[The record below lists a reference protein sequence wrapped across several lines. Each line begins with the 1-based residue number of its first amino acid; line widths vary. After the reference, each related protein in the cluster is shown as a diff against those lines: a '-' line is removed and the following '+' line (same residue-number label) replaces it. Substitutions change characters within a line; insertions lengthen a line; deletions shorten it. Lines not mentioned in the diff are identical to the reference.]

1 MFGLVQRDTGDFRL
15 EICPGNKRDSRTLL
29 ALIEKHVEPGTTIFT
44 DCWRAYNGL
53 TELGFPHYTVNHSKH
68 FVDPDT
74 GTHTQMIESH
84 WRALKRR
91 ITRGGIKKGYLME
104 HFGEHI
110 FMKDHSDDIF
120 GAMVKE
126 IVKQYA

>member
-1 MFGLVQRDTGDFRL
+1 MILVQRDTGDFRL

>member
-1 MFGLVQRDTGDFRL
+1 MGPDFL
-15 EICPGNKRDSRTLL
+15 YKQSFFLFIPYFFYIK
-29 ALIEKHVEPGTTIFT
+29 
-44 DCWRAYNGL
+44 L

>member
-1 MFGLVQRDTGDFRL
+1 MHLV
-15 EICPGNKRDSRTLL
+15 
-29 ALIEKHVEPGTTIFT
+29 
-44 DCWRAYNGL
+44 
-53 TELGFPHYTVNHSKH
+53 
-68 FVDPDT
+68 
-74 GTHTQMIESH
+74 
-84 WRALKRR
+84 
-91 ITRGGIKKGYLME
+91 GGIKKGYLKE

>member
-1 MFGLVQRDTGDFRL
+1 MQRDTGDFRL

>member
-1 MFGLVQRDTGDFRL
+1 MGVRAGAAGHRGFSPGDLSWQQARQQDATCSDREACGAGHHHL
-15 EICPGNKRDSRTLL
+15 HGLL
-29 ALIEKHVEPGTTIFT
+29 AGIQRSDGAGLPALHGEP
-44 DCWRAYNGL
+44 
-53 TELGFPHYTVNHSKH
+53 
-68 FVDPDT
+68 
-74 GTHTQMIESH
+74 
-84 WRALKRR
+84 LKRR

>member
-53 TELGFPHYTVNHSKH
+53 TELGFPHYTVNH
-68 FVDPDT
+68 T
-74 GTHTQMIESH
+74 
-84 WRALKRR
+84 ALCGSRHR
-91 ITRGGIKKGYLME
+91 YA
-104 HFGEHI
+104 
-110 FMKDHSDDIF
+110 HSDDRVTLACIEAASP
-120 GAMVKE
+120 GE
-126 IVKQYA
+126 G